1 MVPSLNTGAFLVF
14 LLSVKSYVLLAQLLF
29 QMMVLLGEA
38 LHDGGESL
46 NLSLEGGYAWF
57 VSLNI
62 VGGRLRASKYHATL
76 CPRSNSMA

>member
-1 MVPSLNTGAFLVF
+1 
-14 LLSVKSYVLLAQLLF
+14 
-29 QMMVLLGEA
+29 MMVLLGEA